1 MIGFTQN
8 KGDTTKKHIELK
20 LKKSNKFNFKIKC
33 LYLLKKTMENIEH
46 IKYQYEVQIQ
56 EFQLLIH
63 KLENKIE
70 MLQALLQSRENP
82 EKVKF

>member
-8 KGDTTKKHIELK
+8 KEDTTKKHIELK

>member
-1 MIGFTQN
+1 
-8 KGDTTKKHIELK
+8 
-20 LKKSNKFNFKIKC
+20 
-33 LYLLKKTMENIEH
+33 LLKKTMENIEH

-82 EKVKF
+82 KKVKF

>member
-1 MIGFTQN
+1 MIGFTQD
-8 KGDTTKKHIELK
+8 KEDMTKKHIELK

-82 EKVKF
+82 EQVKF

>member
-1 MIGFTQN
+1 M
-8 KGDTTKKHIELK
+8 TKKHIELK

>member
-8 KGDTTKKHIELK
+8 KEDTTKKHIELK

-82 EKVKF
+82 EQVKF

>member
-8 KGDTTKKHIELK
+8 KGDTIKKHIELK

-82 EKVKF
+82 EQVKF